1 MATDIASLKIKV
13 DTKDFNKASMEL
25 DRLEGSGKRAENSL
39 GKLPGIFK
47 AIAASMAIREAIQY
61 ADTMKLIE
69 GRLSLVTSSASELTK
84 VQKELFDISQRSRV
98 GFADTADLYARMARS
113 TEALGYT
120 SEQLLGITE
129 TISKSFIVSG
139 SSAQAA
145 NAAIVQLGQG
155 FASGTLRGEEL
166 NSVMEQSP
174 RLAQAIADGMDVTIG
189 QLRQLG
195 ADGKLTAET
204 VMNALSSQ
212 GDAIRKEFA
221 QMPQTVGQ
229 SVTQIGNSV
238 MVLVGE
244 FDKAAGST
252 DELSGG
258 LSNFSKLIDENRG
271 SIIEFG
277 LDLARS
283 FEVAGTAAAITY
295 LEVKQTML
303 QIKDF
308 FSSGDG
314 LATEISLI
322 EEQMKLLATDMDGT
336 ITKIK
341 EDTQATIEN
350 TQAHKDNMES
360 KGISQEGGGAPA
372 GLLGVG
378 GEDEEDNAFTIG
390 VEAYENYLLQL
401 EERQDRLMATL
412 YPIEGLE
419 QKWAEQQEVINLLF
433 QEGLITEQER
443 KAQLLQIE
451 AVHQANVNKIIEK
464 SMSARQKFSAKSSKD
479 QLTTVLGD
487 MQKMTA
493 GVAGSNKT
501 MFEINKAAAL
511 ANAAVQLPASIMKT
525 MENYPFPLSI
535 AMAGLQA
542 AAGAAQIAAISS
554 SSFGGGGGGATSMPT
569 SGGGF
574 VTTPGVAPSDMASP
588 AQEEVKTTKE
598 VTINLGDSAIIST
611 EAVRLLMEQINEELG
626 DGVRIRT

>member
-25 DRLEGSGKRAENSL
+25 DKLEGSGKRAERSL
-39 GKLPGIFK
+39 GKLPAIFT
-47 AIAASMAIREAIQY
+47 AIATSMAVREAIQY

-120 SEQLLGITE
+120 SEQLLGVTE

-229 SVTQIGNSV
+229 SVTQIGNSI

-283 FEVAGTAAAITY
+283 FEVAGTAAAMTY
-295 LEVKQTML
+295 LEAKQTIL

-322 EEQMKLLATDMDGT
+322 EEQMKLLATDMDST

-360 KGISQEGGGAPA
+360 KGLGTEGAGAQT
-372 GLLGVG
+372 GILGVG
-378 GEDEEDNAFTIG
+378 GEDEEDNAFATG

-419 QKWAEQQEVINLLF
+419 QKWAEQQEVIELLF

-443 KAQLLQIE
+443 KAQLLNIE
-451 AVHQANVNKIIEK
+451 AIHQANVNKIIEK

-588 AQEEVKTTKE
+588 AQEEVETTKE

-611 EAVRLLMEQINEELG
+611 EAVRLLVEQINEELG